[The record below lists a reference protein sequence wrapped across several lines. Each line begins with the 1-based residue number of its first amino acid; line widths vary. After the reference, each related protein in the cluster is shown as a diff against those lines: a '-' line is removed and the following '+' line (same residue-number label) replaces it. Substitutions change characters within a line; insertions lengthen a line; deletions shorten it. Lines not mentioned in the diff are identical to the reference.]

1 MMGRGRGWHGER
13 KRHSDA
19 ATRGARTSR
28 GLPTVGRRTPLRKDG
43 WIETCPHDNIR
54 NIHGEWRCGECG
66 ENLPA
71 KWKEY
76 HTGGG
81 CMALLLTEPDGSY
94 WLLTD
99 FDDPKLPVRG
109 KPAALGHYL
118 ANGMD
123 IGVWRVP
130 RFATPEMAFAA
141 RKSFKLIESV

>member
-19 ATRGARTSR
+19 ARGIKTSKDLAGDSR
-28 GLPTVGRRTPLRKDG
+28 ALIGRK
-43 WIETCPHDNIR
+43 CPHDNIR
-54 NIHGEWRCGECG
+54 DIGGEWRCGECG
-66 ENLPA
+66 KHLPDN
-71 KWKEY
+71 WKEY

-141 RKSFKLIESV
+141 RKTFKLIESV